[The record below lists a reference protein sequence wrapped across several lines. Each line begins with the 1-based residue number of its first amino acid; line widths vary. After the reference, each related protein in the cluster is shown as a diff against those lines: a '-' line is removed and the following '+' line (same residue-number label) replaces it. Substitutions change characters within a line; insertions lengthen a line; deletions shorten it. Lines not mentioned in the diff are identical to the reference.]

1 MVPDPREEQDL
12 EGASLTL
19 IVVLLAATVLAV
31 AMMRRARMPAILAY
45 LLTGLL
51 IGPYGLGWVP
61 DTSEG
66 RLFAEFGVVF
76 LLFSLGLE
84 FSLPRLV
91 AMRREVLVL
100 GGAQV
105 LVTLGVVP
113 LIAPLLGWSAEVAV
127 VLAGAFAMS
136 STAIVIKQL
145 GEQDELPLQHGRLA
159 VGVLLFQ
166 DLAFIPL
173 LILVPALAANADV
186 SVGTEIGWALV
197 KGVLAFAT
205 VVALGRWLL
214 RPLFHQIAAAESA
227 ELFTLAVLLATLG
240 CAAITHAL
248 GLSAALGAFLAGM
261 LLGETEF
268 RHQIEADIRPFR
280 DVLLGLFF
288 ITVGMLLN
296 PQVLIDHAD
305 WVFGLV
311 LALVVFKAVSIS
323 LLSHL
328 LVDDWHVA
336 ARTGVVLAQG
346 GEFGFALITLGLA
359 NGILDRE
366 LAQTALAATVI
377 TMLIGPLLIRHNG
390 ALVGRF
396 LPASER
402 SMRELIQHDVEASQL
417 HHEQHVL
424 IVGFGRVGQNVARF
438 LEQENTD
445 YLALDLDPV
454 RIQAARS
461 AGDPVYYGDATNIGV
476 LRAAGIAHAR
486 VVIITYHQVTTSLK
500 VLAMVR
506 KLRPDVPVLV
516 RTRDDSRLEE
526 LMKAG
531 ATEVIPETLEAALMV
546 ASHLLLLLDVP
557 MGRVVRRMNEV
568 RNSRY
573 SLLRSVF
580 RGRDARPID
589 ETHAFREQ
597 LATIAIDRGA
607 RAVGRSI
614 AELGLDEAGVSVTGL
629 RRDGI
634 VGREPAGETVLR
646 EGDVL
651 VLYGKPEDL
660 ERAEELVLGG

>member
-1 MVPDPREEQDL
+1 V

-31 AMMRRARMPAILAY
+31 ALMRRARLPAILAY

-61 DTSEG
+61 DTTEG
-66 RLFAEFGVVF
+66 RLLAEFGVVF

-91 AMRREVLVL
+91 AMKREVLVL

-105 LVTLGVVP
+105 LATLGLVP
-113 LIAPLLGWSAEVAV
+113 LLAPLLGWSPEVAV

-145 GEQDELPLQHGRLA
+145 GEQTELSLQHGRLA

-173 LILVPALAANADV
+173 LILVPALAAHTDASV
-186 SVGTEIGWALV
+186 STEVGWALI
-197 KGVLAFAT
+197 KGVLAFVT

-214 RPLFHQIAAAESA
+214 RPLFHQVAASESA
-227 ELFTLAVLLATLG
+227 ELFTLTVLLATLG

-261 LLGETEF
+261 LLGETEY

-296 PQVLIDHAD
+296 LR
-305 WVFGLV
+305 V
-311 LALVVFKAVSIS
+311 LAEHPFWVLGLLAGVMLFKS
-323 LLSHL
+323 LTITALSRL
-328 LVDDWHVA
+328 LVPDWHNA

-346 GEFGFALITLGLA
+346 GEFSFALITLGLA
-359 NGILDRE
+359 NGILSRD
-366 LAQTALAATVI
+366 LAQIALAATVLS
-377 TMLIGPLLIRHNG
+377 MLISPLLIRRNA

-396 LPASER
+396 LPASDTGI
-402 SMRELIQHDVEASQL
+402 RELIQHDVEAQQL
-417 HHEQHVL
+417 HHQQHVL

-438 LEQENTD
+438 LEQESTD

-454 RIQAARS
+454 RIQAARA
-461 AGDPVYYGDATNIGV
+461 AGDPVYYGDATNIEV
-476 LRAAGIAHAR
+476 LRAAGLEHAR
-486 VVIITYHQVTTSLK
+486 VVIITYHQVNTSLK

-516 RTRDDSRLEE
+516 RTRDDSRLDE

-573 SLLRSVF
+573 GLLRSVF
-580 RGRDARPID
+580 RGRDARPMD
-589 ETHAFREQ
+589 ESHAFREQ
-597 LATIAIDRGA
+597 LGTIAVERGA

-614 AELGLDEAGVSVTGL
+614 GDLGLDDAGLSVTGL

-634 VGREPAGETVLR
+634 VGRQPAPETVLR

-651 VLYGKPEDL
+651 VLYGRPEDL